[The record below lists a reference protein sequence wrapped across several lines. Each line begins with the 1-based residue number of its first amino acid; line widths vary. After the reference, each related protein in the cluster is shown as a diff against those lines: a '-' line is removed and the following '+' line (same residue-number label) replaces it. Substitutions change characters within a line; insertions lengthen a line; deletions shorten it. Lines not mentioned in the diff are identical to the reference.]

1 MFATRKFGGGIKRVM
16 ERVINL
22 INWELQTT
30 LEDKWGCK
38 CSYYT
43 RKMYADT
50 PYHSHIFICVFPELE
65 KLYQNWKEINYYVA
79 VKYQSKVE
87 SIIEKSNFYICMFTS
102 EKLELEKKNQ
112 IEEDSFSAKK
122 YVFEQKYNTDEEYQ
136 QEVERKIFK
145 IDIQVPIDTVPKLES
160 LTLKNFRKYEGEKV
174 IKFNDRNGRS
184 ASFVLIYAKN
194 GMGKTSIFD
203 GIEFALKG
211 EVERISKLND
221 KEKEKMR
228 GPIYH
233 HRDHSNEEA
242 YVVINLN
249 NGELIR
255 RKVANLPKDGND
267 CRIVPANLG
276 SEITGRK
283 DQRKIW
289 NQLILPHDKIDSF
302 ISAKSPTDQYKEWTD
317 SAAPLA
323 NERGDFINSYNAFK
337 SKKNELIKLEE
348 KKESL
353 ERELQQVMKDKLSV
367 QRIVE
372 IIDKYNVFP
381 KQSRPLFFDIQKA
394 GTLEYDELINK
405 VQIYEREIRNTDLE
419 ELTEKIKAA
428 KKIQLIGIDYYLEQ
442 LDTIRKIE
450 SSIKECEDKIKR
462 KRELNN
468 IIQSLE
474 KQRSTNNAIKEK
486 LMPLESINSYG
497 YDRVKKQLDIYQEL
511 DDQEYS
517 FNKSLKL
524 HSEQYEEILS
534 RYQSVSE
541 QLNKLMESIDEKKL
555 QEIDSNAEKI
565 DLNKK
570 QLSDLERKLAKIKE
584 QIEQKERGLL
594 EKREKLKQIENL
606 ILPENI
612 EEIDDRIFI
621 DIALIFGDKLQ
632 QDLYVLK
639 DKYRVQIQEIEIYQK
654 QIDKI
659 NQNNKTV
666 QDICERAKRYL
677 QSHKDEKVCPLC
689 HTKFESWET
698 LISAIDNINID
709 NTEALSRKFFFAK
722 YELKKSLDEYDSLL
736 QTFQNRKCE
745 QVEAARQDILRMEN
759 DLKSCCLKKNDF
771 ICQKNKLDQEMSDF
785 RIWFVQQGVIL
796 DSYSLSAVKEWEKL
810 QEEKRQNFEELRDTL
825 QSQKDI
831 LTDSIKTIKG
841 SINSVLQRKESLLK
855 EPLLFSSIMF
865 LKEKPEKYDFYKE
878 LNDLRVQ
885 DNNCLYEMEK
895 LETQIITYND
905 VATDTEEKLIEDKD
919 KQTKELE
926 KLKNTESMSKLF
938 TEFTEEGV
946 KRDLN
951 DWLQLEDSYRKQ
963 IEYLDQIQE
972 ESSARNYFEKYKD
985 VTKQID
991 INKIVFESIK
1001 KETDEAKDHFRG
1013 VKETFEKSLKAY
1025 FSQNIMNEI
1034 YQKIDPHDFMKNVDY
1049 HLSFNEKDEPQLY
1062 IVVNEQI
1069 DGEAD
1074 SYRPEWYFSTA
1085 QLNTVAFSS
1094 FFGRALSTESLA
1106 FRTIF
1111 VDDPISHFDDMN
1123 ILGFSDM
1130 IRSIIE
1136 SMDCQIIMSTHDRKI
1151 YNILRRKLDDQYYS
1165 SCFINLTEN
1174 DKIKE

>member
-1 MFATRKFGGGIKRVM
+1 MFVTKKFGGGIKRVM
-16 ERVINL
+16 ERVTNL
-22 INWELQTT
+22 INWKLKAN
-30 LEDKWGCK
+30 LENKWGCK

-65 KLYQNWKEINYYVA
+65 NLYQNWKEINYYVA

-112 IEEDSFSAKK
+112 IEGDSFSAKK

-145 IDIQVPIDTVPKLES
+145 IDIQAPVDTVPKLES

-211 EVERISKLND
+211 EVERISKLNA

-302 ISAKSPTDQYKEWTD
+302 ISAKSPTDQYEEWTD

-323 NERGDFINSYNAFK
+323 NEREDFINSYNAFK
-337 SKKNELIKLEE
+337 SKKNELTKLEE

-405 VQIYEREIRNTDLE
+405 VQIYEREIRNTNLE

-428 KKIQLIGIDYYLEQ
+428 KKIQFIGIEYYLEQ

-450 SSIKECEDKIKR
+450 SSIKECEDKLKR

-541 QLNKLMESIDEKKL
+541 QLNKLMESIGEEKL

-570 QLSDLERKLAKIKE
+570 QLSDLERKLAKAKE

-639 DKYRVQIQEIEIYQK
+639 DKYRVQIQEIELYQK

-709 NTEALSRKFFFAK
+709 NTKALRRKFFFAQC
-722 YELKKSLDEYDSLL
+722 ELKESLNEYDSLL

-745 QVEAARQDILRMEN
+745 QVEAAKQDILRMEN
-759 DLKSCCLKKNDF
+759 DLKSCCSKKNEF
-771 ICQKNKLDQEMSDF
+771 IYQKNKLDQEMSDF

-841 SINSVLQRKESLLK
+841 SINSVSQRKESLLK
-855 EPLLFSSIMF
+855 EPQLFSSIMF
-865 LKEKPEKYDFYKE
+865 LKGKPEKYDFYKE

-885 DNNCLYEMEK
+885 DNNCSYEMEK

-951 DWLQLEDSYRKQ
+951 AWLQLEDSYRKQ

-972 ESSARNYFEKYKD
+972 ESSARNYFEKYKN

-991 INKIVFESIK
+991 INKTVFESIK
-1001 KETDEAKDHFRG
+1001 KETDEAKDYFQV
-1013 VKETFEKSLKAY
+1013 VKGTFEKRLKDY

-1049 HLSFNEKDEPQLY
+1049 HLSFNEKDEPQLC

-1069 DGEAD
+1069 DGEAE

-1094 FFGRALSTESLA
+1094 FFGRALSTKSLA

-1123 ILGFSDM
+1123 MLGFSDM

-1165 SCFINLTEN
+1165 SCFIDLMKNE
-1174 DKIKE
+1174 

>member
-1 MFATRKFGGGIKRVM
+1 MGGLV
-16 ERVINL
+16 NL
-22 INWELQTT
+22 EIWELKDK
-30 LEDKWGCK
+30 LENKWGCK

-65 KLYQNWKEINYYVA
+65 NLYQNWKEINYYVA
-79 VKYQSKVE
+79 VKYQAKVE
-87 SIIEKSNFYICMFTS
+87 SVIEKSNFYICMFTS

-145 IDIQVPIDTVPKLES
+145 INIQSPLDTVPKLES

-174 IKFNDRNGRS
+174 IRFIDRNGQS
-184 ASFVLIYAKN
+184 AKFVLIYAKN

-211 EVERISKLND
+211 EVERISKLNA

-255 RKVANLPKDGND
+255 RKVANLPEDGND
-267 CRIVPANLG
+267 CRFVSANLG
-276 SEITGRK
+276 SKITGKK

-289 NQLILPHDKIDSF
+289 DQLILPHDKIDSF
-302 ISAKSPTDQYKEWTD
+302 ISAKSPTAQFNEWTD
-317 SAAPLA
+317 SAAPLTA
-323 NERGDFINSYNAFK
+323 ERQNFIDTYSVLKRKK
-337 SKKNELIKLEE
+337 SKLANLEDE
-348 KKESL
+348 KKSL
-353 ERELQQVMKDKLSV
+353 ESELQQLIKNKLSV
-367 QRIVE
+367 QKIVE
-372 IIDKYNVFP
+372 IIEKYNAFP
-381 KQSRPLFFDIQKA
+381 QQNRPLFFDIQNA
-394 GTLEYDELINK
+394 GTPEYDELINK
-405 VQIYEREIRNTDLE
+405 VKIYEREIRSTDLE
-419 ELTEKIKAA
+419 VLAEKIKTA
-428 KKIQLIGIDYYLEQ
+428 KKIQLIGIEYYLEQ

-450 SSIKECEDKIKR
+450 SSIKECEDKLKR

-486 LMPLESINSYG
+486 LVPLESINSYG

-511 DDQEYS
+511 EDQEYS
-517 FNKSLKL
+517 FNKSLKF

-534 RYQSVSE
+534 RFQSVSE
-541 QLNKLMESIDEKKL
+541 QLNTLMESLDEKKL

-621 DIALIFGDKLQ
+621 DIGLILGDKPQ

-639 DKYRVQIQEIEIYQK
+639 DKYRVQIREIEIYQK

-659 NQNNKTV
+659 NQNNKSV

-677 QSHKDEKVCPLC
+677 QSHKDEKACPLC
-689 HTKFESWET
+689 HTKFESWEA
-698 LISAIDNINID
+698 LISAVDNINTD
-709 NTEALSRKFFFAK
+709 NTEVLNREFHSAQCGLRK
-722 YELKKSLDEYDSLL
+722 LLNEYDSLL
-736 QTFQNRKCE
+736 QTFENRKCE

-759 DLKSCCLKKNDF
+759 DLKSCYSKKNDF

-796 DSYSLSAVKEWEKL
+796 DSYSLSTVKEWEKL
-810 QEEKRQNFEELRDTL
+810 QEEKRQNIEELRDTL

-841 SINSVLQRKESLLK
+841 SINSVLQRKESLVK
-855 EPLLFSSIMF
+855 EPQLFSSIMF
-865 LKEKPEKYDFYKE
+865 LKEKPKKYDFYQE

-885 DNNCLYEMEK
+885 DNNCSYEVEK
-895 LETQIITYND
+895 LEAQIITYND

-963 IEYLDQIQE
+963 IEYLEQIQE

-991 INKIVFESIK
+991 DNKIVFESTK
-1001 KETDEAKDHFRG
+1001 KETNEAKKHFRV
-1013 VKETFEKSLKAY
+1013 VKKTFEKSLKAY

-1069 DGEAD
+1069 DGEAE

-1094 FFGRALSTESLA
+1094 FFGRALSTKNLA

-1123 ILGFSDM
+1123 VLGFSDM

-1151 YNILRRKLDDQYYS
+1151 YNIMRRKLDDQYYS
-1165 SCFINLTEN
+1165 SCFIDLVKNE
-1174 DKIKE
+1174 

>member
-1 MFATRKFGGGIKRVM
+1 MGSLV
-16 ERVINL
+16 NL
-22 INWELQTT
+22 ENWELKDK
-30 LEDKWGCK
+30 LENKWGCK

-43 RKMYADT
+43 RKMYTDT
-50 PYHSHIFICVFPELE
+50 LYHSHIFICVFPKL
-65 KLYQNWKEINYYVA
+65 KNLYQNWKEINYYVA
-79 VKYQSKVE
+79 VKYQAKEE
-87 SIIEKSNFYICMFTS
+87 SVIEKSNFYICMFTS
-102 EKLELEKKNQ
+102 EKIELEKKNQ

-145 IDIQVPIDTVPKLES
+145 IDILSPLDTVPKLES

-174 IKFNDRNGRS
+174 IEFNDRNGQPAR
-184 ASFVLIYAKN
+184 FVLIYGKN

-203 GIEFALKG
+203 GVEFALKG
-211 EVERISKLND
+211 EVERISDLNARER
-221 KEKEKMR
+221 EKVNI
-228 GPIYH
+228 PIYH
-233 HRDHSNEEA
+233 HRDHKNEEA
-242 YVVINLN
+242 YVVIKLS
-249 NGELIR
+249 NGKSIR
-255 RKVANLPKDGND
+255 RKVASLSKYGND
-267 CRIVPANLG
+267 CRIIPANPG
-276 SEITGRK
+276 SEITGKK

-289 NQLILPHDKIDSF
+289 DQLILPHDKIDSF
-302 ISAKSPTDQYKEWTD
+302 ISAKSPTAQFNEWTD
-317 SAAPLA
+317 SAAPLTD
-323 NERGDFINSYNAFK
+323 ERQNFINTYSAIKKKK
-337 SKKNELIKLEE
+337 SKLANLEDE
-348 KKESL
+348 KESL
-353 ERELQQVMKDKLSV
+353 ESELQQLMKNKLSV
-367 QRIVE
+367 QKIVE
-372 IIDKYNVFP
+372 IIEKYNAFP
-381 KQSRPLFFDIQKA
+381 QQSRPLFFDIQNA
-394 GTLEYDELINK
+394 GTPEYDELINK
-405 VQIYEREIRNTDLE
+405 VKIYEREIRGTDLE
-419 ELTEKIKAA
+419 VLAEKIKTA
-428 KKIQLIGIDYYLEQ
+428 KKIQLIGIEYYLQQ
-442 LDTIRKIE
+442 LDTIRQIE
-450 SSIKECEDKIKR
+450 SSIKECEAKLKR

-486 LMPLESINSYG
+486 LVPLESINSYG

-511 DDQEYS
+511 EDQEYS

-541 QLNKLMESIDEKKL
+541 QLNKLMESLDEKKL

-594 EKREKLKQIENL
+594 EKRDKLKQIENL

-621 DIALIFGDKLQ
+621 DIGLILGDKLQ

-677 QSHKDEKVCPLC
+677 QSHKDEKACPLC
-689 HTKFESWET
+689 HTKFDSWET

-709 NTEALSRKFFFAK
+709 NMEALNREFSSAQ
-722 YELKKSLDEYDSLL
+722 YGLKKSLDEYDSLL

-745 QVEAARQDILRMEN
+745 EAEAARQDILKMEN
-759 DLKSCCLKKNDF
+759 DLKSCYSKQNDS
-771 ICQKNKLDQEMSDF
+771 ICQKNKLNQEMSDF
-785 RIWFVQQGVIL
+785 RIWFVQQGVTL

-841 SINSVLQRKESLLK
+841 SINSVLQRKESLVK
-855 EPLLFSSIMF
+855 EPQLFSGIMF
-865 LKEKPEKYDFYKE
+865 LKEKSEKYDFYKE
-878 LNDLRVQ
+878 LNDFRVQ
-885 DNNCLYEMEK
+885 AKNCAHEIED
-895 LETQIITYND
+895 LETQIITYKD

-919 KQTKELE
+919 KKTKELE
-926 KLKNTESMSKLF
+926 KLKSIESTSKLF
-938 TEFTEEGV
+938 TDFTEEGV
-946 KRDLN
+946 NRELK
-951 DWLQLEDSYRKQ
+951 DWLQLEENYRKQ
-963 IEYLDQIQE
+963 IEYLEQIQE

-985 VTKQID
+985 VTEQID
-991 INKIVFESIK
+991 TNKKVFESTK
-1001 KETDEAKDHFRG
+1001 KETDEAENHFL
-1013 VKETFEKSLKAY
+1013 VTKENFEKSLKAY

-1062 IVVNEQI
+1062 ILVNEQI
-1069 DGEAD
+1069 DGEAE

-1094 FFGRALSTESLA
+1094 FFGRALSTKNLA

-1111 VDDPISHFDDMN
+1111 IDDPISHFDDMN
-1123 ILGFSDM
+1123 VLGFSDM

-1165 SCFINLTEN
+1165 SCFINLV
-1174 DKIKE
+1174 KEY

>member
-1 MFATRKFGGGIKRVM
+1 MGSLV
-16 ERVINL
+16 NL
-22 INWELQTT
+22 ENWELKDK
-30 LEDKWGCK
+30 LENKWGCK

-43 RKMYADT
+43 RKMYTDT
-50 PYHSHIFICVFPELE
+50 LYHSHIFICVFPKL
-65 KLYQNWKEINYYVA
+65 KNLYQNWKEINYYVA
-79 VKYQSKVE
+79 VKYQAKEE
-87 SIIEKSNFYICMFTS
+87 SVIEKSNFYICMFTS
-102 EKLELEKKNQ
+102 EKIELEKKNQ

-145 IDIQVPIDTVPKLES
+145 IDILSPLDTVPKLES

-174 IKFNDRNGRS
+174 IEFNDRNGQPAR
-184 ASFVLIYAKN
+184 FVLIYGKN

-203 GIEFALKG
+203 GVEFALKG
-211 EVERISKLND
+211 EVERISDLNARER
-221 KEKEKMR
+221 EKVNI
-228 GPIYH
+228 PIYH
-233 HRDHSNEEA
+233 HRDHKNEEA
-242 YVVINLN
+242 YVVIKLS
-249 NGELIR
+249 NGKSIR
-255 RKVANLPKDGND
+255 RKVASLSKYGND
-267 CRIVPANLG
+267 CRIIPANPG
-276 SEITGRK
+276 SEITGKK

-289 NQLILPHDKIDSF
+289 DQLILPHDKIDSF
-302 ISAKSPTDQYKEWTD
+302 ISAKSPTAQFNEWTD
-317 SAAPLA
+317 SAAPLTD
-323 NERGDFINSYNAFK
+323 ERQNFINTYSALK
-337 SKKNELIKLEE
+337 SKKSKLANLEDE
-348 KKESL
+348 KESL
-353 ERELQQVMKDKLSV
+353 ESELQQLMKNKLSV
-367 QRIVE
+367 QKIVE
-372 IIDKYNVFP
+372 IIEKYNAFP
-381 KQSRPLFFDIQKA
+381 QQSRPLFFDIQNA
-394 GTLEYDELINK
+394 GTPEYDELINK
-405 VQIYEREIRNTDLE
+405 VKIYEREIRGTDLE
-419 ELTEKIKAA
+419 VLAEKIKTA
-428 KKIQLIGIDYYLEQ
+428 KKIQLIGIEYYLQQ
-442 LDTIRKIE
+442 LDTIRQIE
-450 SSIKECEDKIKR
+450 SSIKECEAKLKR

-486 LMPLESINSYG
+486 LVPLESINSYG

-511 DDQEYS
+511 EDQEYS

-541 QLNKLMESIDEKKL
+541 QLNKLMESLDEKKL

-594 EKREKLKQIENL
+594 EKRDKLKQIENL

-621 DIALIFGDKLQ
+621 DIGLILGDKLQ

-677 QSHKDEKVCPLC
+677 QSHKDEKACPLC
-689 HTKFESWET
+689 HTKFDSWET

-709 NTEALSRKFFFAK
+709 NMEALNREFSSAQ
-722 YELKKSLDEYDSLL
+722 YGLKKSLDEYDSLL

-745 QVEAARQDILRMEN
+745 EAEAARQDILKMEN
-759 DLKSCCLKKNDF
+759 DLKSCYSKQNDS
-771 ICQKNKLDQEMSDF
+771 ICQKNKLNQEMSDF
-785 RIWFVQQGVIL
+785 RIWFVQQGVTL

-841 SINSVLQRKESLLK
+841 SINSVLQRKESLVK
-855 EPLLFSSIMF
+855 EPQLFSGIMF
-865 LKEKPEKYDFYKE
+865 LKEKSEKYDFYKE
-878 LNDLRVQ
+878 LNDFRVQ
-885 DNNCLYEMEK
+885 AKNCAHEIED
-895 LETQIITYND
+895 LETQIITYKD

-919 KQTKELE
+919 KKTKELE
-926 KLKNTESMSKLF
+926 KLKSIESTSKLF
-938 TEFTEEGV
+938 TDFTEEGV
-946 KRDLN
+946 NRELK
-951 DWLQLEDSYRKQ
+951 DWLQLEENYRKQ
-963 IEYLDQIQE
+963 IEYLEQIQE

-985 VTKQID
+985 VTEQID
-991 INKIVFESIK
+991 TNKKVFESTK
-1001 KETDEAKDHFRG
+1001 KETDEAENHFL
-1013 VKETFEKSLKAY
+1013 VTKENFEKSLKAY

-1062 IVVNEQI
+1062 ILVNEQI
-1069 DGEAD
+1069 DGEAE

-1094 FFGRALSTESLA
+1094 FFGRALSTKNLA

-1111 VDDPISHFDDMN
+1111 IDDPISHFDDMN
-1123 ILGFSDM
+1123 VLGFSDM

-1165 SCFINLTEN
+1165 SCFINLV
-1174 DKIKE
+1174 KEY